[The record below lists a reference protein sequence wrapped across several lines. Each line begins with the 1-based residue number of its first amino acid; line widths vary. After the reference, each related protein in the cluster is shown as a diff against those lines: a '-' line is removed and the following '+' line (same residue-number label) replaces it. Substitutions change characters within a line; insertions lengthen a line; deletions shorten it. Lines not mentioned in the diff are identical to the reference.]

1 MRVLP
6 ARGPSMRRVGLAE
19 CPHPDVHLRFRKWDK
34 TNLVS
39 HFDYRGNL
47 CAQGFSSLRQPVWR
61 LWLQRA
67 GVAGA
72 APAPSS
78 VALGGGSGILL
89 PDVDH
94 SDPDRVAACTLTAVG
109 YDNAGSLVA
118 LTAGHCGVV
127 GDRVFAEYLPE
138 AGPIGRF
145 SYSSPVSDIAVIDL
159 DDAKVAPLAYRRRH
173 DDQRNRRPAGTGDD
187 RVQGRPFDRQHVRYH
202 LGLRTPSTVRS
213 SSTRA
218 RFPVIPVDRSSSVTA
233 WWA

>member
-1 MRVLP
+1 MRTRLFV
-6 ARGPSMRRVGLAE
+6 AAAACLAA
-19 CPHPDVHLRFRKWDK
+19 VAA
-34 TNLVS
+34 
-39 HFDYRGNL
+39 G
-47 CAQGFSSLRQPVWR
+47 
-61 LWLQRA
+61 A

-138 AGPIGRF
+138 MRHSRLARKAVAA
-145 SYSSPVSDIAVIDL
+145 SSTAPAAPRLWPRTPLL
-159 DDAKVAPLAYRRRH
+159 DD
-173 DDQRNRRPAGTGDD
+173 T
-187 RVQGRPFDRQHVRYH
+187 
-202 LGLRTPSTVRS
+202 
-213 SSTRA
+213 A
-218 RFPVIPVDRSSSVTA
+218 R
-233 WWA
+233 

>member
-1 MRVLP
+1 MRTRLFV
-6 ARGPSMRRVGLAE
+6 AAAACLAA
-19 CPHPDVHLRFRKWDK
+19 VAA
-34 TNLVS
+34 
-39 HFDYRGNL
+39 G
-47 CAQGFSSLRQPVWR
+47 
-61 LWLQRA
+61 A

-94 SDPDRVAACTLTAVG
+94 SNPDQVAACTLTAVG

-145 SYSSPVSDIAVIDL
+145 TYSSPVSDIAVIDL
-159 DDAKVAPLAYRRRH
+159 DDAKVAPLRTVGGTTINGIGAP
-173 DDQRNRRPAGTGDD
+173 PAPGTI
-187 RVQGRPFDRQHVRYH
+187 VCKEGR
-202 LGLRTPSTVRS
+202 STGNTCGITWGYDSVYGEIVEHTCS
-213 SSTRA
+213 
-218 RFPVIPVDRSSSVTA
+218 IP
-233 WWA
+233 

>member
-1 MRVLP
+1 MRTRLFV
-6 ARGPSMRRVGLAE
+6 AAAACLAA
-19 CPHPDVHLRFRKWDK
+19 VAA
-34 TNLVS
+34 
-39 HFDYRGNL
+39 G
-47 CAQGFSSLRQPVWR
+47 
-61 LWLQRA
+61 A

-94 SDPDRVAACTLTAVG
+94 SNPDQVAACTLTAVG

-145 SYSSPVSDIAVIDL
+145 T
-159 DDAKVAPLAYRRRH
+159 YR
-173 DDQRNRRPAGTGDD
+173 
-187 RVQGRPFDRQHVRYH
+187 
-202 LGLRTPSTVRS
+202 VRS
-213 SSTRA
+213 RTS
-218 RFPVIPVDRSSSVTA
+218 P
-233 WWA
+233 